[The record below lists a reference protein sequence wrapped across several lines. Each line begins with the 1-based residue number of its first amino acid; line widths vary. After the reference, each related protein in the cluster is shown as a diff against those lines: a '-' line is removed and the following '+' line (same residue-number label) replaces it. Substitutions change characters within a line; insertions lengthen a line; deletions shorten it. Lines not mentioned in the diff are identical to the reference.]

1 MGMATAIPVN
11 VYKIN
16 KKEDKAMKQ
25 KFMEL
30 VVQQLNKVSYR
41 DLVLAKQGHFDKIQY
56 FEHDKKLNRKQ
67 TEYIND
73 LIHEFENHEK
83 NYDGVVYR
91 IHGEYVENVKNNYY
105 VFALYDGADDRFFY
119 NLSKEQCETICSF
132 IGINFNKK
140 VQIIIENC
148 EEEETIDIDIYKK
161 TSSKRHEDWY
171 EEDSYSIKVKKL
183 RPIWEQKIKCEIVN
197 DDKKKDSFKSG
208 LIGDKPLFLIFD
220 PGFPCL
226 NLDEQEE
233 LIFEYREAANSK
245 NLYDFLNNKLYY
257 SCYGRE
263 CHVYDKRSDVLTRW
277 WVESTVIGYRK

>member
-91 IHGEYVENVKNNYY
+91 IHGEYVENVRRRMEDRLNFVSKLEGNDKLPEE
-105 VFALYDGADDRFFY
+105 ALEA
-119 NLSKEQCETICSF
+119 I
-132 IGINFNKK
+132 
-140 VQIIIENC
+140 
-148 EEEETIDIDIYKK
+148 
-161 TSSKRHEDWY
+161 KRA
-171 EEDSYSIKVKKL
+171 L
-183 RPIWEQKIKCEIVN
+183 NEI
-197 DDKKKDSFKSG
+197 
-208 LIGDKPLFLIFD
+208 
-220 PGFPCL
+220 
-226 NLDEQEE
+226 Q
-233 LIFEYREAANSK
+233 
-245 NLYDFLNNKLYY
+245 
-257 SCYGRE
+257 
-263 CHVYDKRSDVLTRW
+263 
-277 WVESTVIGYRK
+277 